1 MLARDRIRERP
12 QKGLYMQNVG
22 LVFGGKSAEHE
33 ISIISARNIDPI
45 LKQIP
50 MNVVRIYLNR
60 RGAFFLIES
69 RDFPGA
75 EDLEKLNELS
85 ESSDATAAVKSGA
98 LLGHPLSLHPGSFN
112 PVRKTENGEA
122 VDIDIFFPIVHGT
135 GGEDGILQ
143 GLFHTLDR
151 PFVGC
156 DVFASSLGMDKSA
169 MKIHLKEAGIPSA
182 RHMTFFDH
190 QRSSI
195 DFEEVKSKLGLP
207 VFLKPAR
214 QGSSVGVSR
223 ATDQSSFQ
231 AACDMAFRFDNC
243 ILIEEQIQGKE
254 IECAVLGNEI
264 PRASIIGQILPK
276 DGFYSYESKYIDA
289 DGAKLLIPADISAE
303 ESARVQ
309 KLALETYVTLSCEGL
324 ARVDCFLTEKGEI
337 YINEINTLPGFTNI
351 SMYPTLWEKTGLGRP
366 DLLKALLDLA
376 LQRKKRQDALETR
389 H

>member
-1 MLARDRIRERP
+1 
-12 QKGLYMQNVG
+12 MQSVG

-33 ISIISARNIDPI
+33 ISVISAKNINHI
-45 LKQIP
+45 LSQIP
-50 MNVVRIYLNR
+50 MKVVRIYMNR

-69 RDFPGA
+69 RDFPEA
-75 EDLEKLNELS
+75 DDLEKLNELS
-85 ESSDATAAVKSGA
+85 ESSDATAAIKAGA
-98 LLGHPLSLHPGSFN
+98 LKGHPLSLHPGTFN
-112 PVRKTENGEA
+112 PVRKTENGETI
-122 VDIDIFFPIVHGT
+122 DIDIFLPIVHGT

-169 MKIHLKEAGIPSA
+169 MKVHLKEAGIPSA
-182 RHMTFFDH
+182 RHRTFFVHEKD
-190 QRSSI
+190 SI
-195 DFEEVKSKLGLP
+195 RFSEIQQELGLP
-207 VFLKPAR
+207 LFVKPAR

-223 ATDQSSFQ
+223 ATDEESFKK
-231 AACDMAFRFDNC
+231 ACEMAFRFDNC
-243 ILIEEQIQGKE
+243 ILIEEQILGKE
-254 IECAVLGNEI
+254 IECAVRGNES

-289 DGAKLLIPADISAE
+289 DGAKLLIPADITEAESSA
-303 ESARVQ
+303 VQ
-309 KLALETYVTLSCEGL
+309 KLALQTFRTLYCEGL
-324 ARVDCFLTEKGEI
+324 ARVDCFLTDKGEI

-351 SMYPTLWEKTGLGRP
+351 SMYPTLWEKTGLSRP